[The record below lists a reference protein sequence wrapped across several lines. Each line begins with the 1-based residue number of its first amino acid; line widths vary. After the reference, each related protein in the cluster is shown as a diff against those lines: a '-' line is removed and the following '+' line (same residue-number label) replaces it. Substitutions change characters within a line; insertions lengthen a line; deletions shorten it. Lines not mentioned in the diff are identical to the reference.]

1 VLGKY
6 FEIFRE
12 KTLCKNNIV
21 ALNSFTMSANTQKAS
36 WNFRFT
42 VPKRLMVSQSLSCP
56 PVESSLLCPAID
68 SVSPSLFTDAL
79 VKKRL
84 VS

>member
-1 VLGKY
+1 MLGKY

-12 KTLCKNNIV
+12 KTLCKDNI
-21 ALNSFTMSANTQKAS
+21 AAFNSFSMSANTQKAS

-42 VPKRLMVSQSLSCP
+42 VPKRLTVSQKLSYS
-56 PVESSLLCPAID
+56 PVERSPLCSATD
-68 SVSPSLFTDAL
+68 SVSPSLFADAL

>member
-1 VLGKY
+1 MLGKY

-12 KTLCKNNIV
+12 KTLCKDNIV
-21 ALNSFTMSANTQKAS
+21 AFNSFSMSANTQKAS
-36 WNFRFT
+36 WNFRFA
-42 VPKRLMVSQSLSCP
+42 VSKRLTVSQKLSYS
-56 PVESSLLCPAID
+56 PVERSPLWPATD